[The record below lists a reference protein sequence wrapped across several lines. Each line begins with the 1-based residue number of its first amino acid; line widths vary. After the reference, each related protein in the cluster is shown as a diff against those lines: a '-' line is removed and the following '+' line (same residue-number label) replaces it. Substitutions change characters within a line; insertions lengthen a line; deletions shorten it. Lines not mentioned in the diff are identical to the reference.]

1 MTDAYSV
8 ALRCRRSNPRR
19 AKPQAAGSDS
29 SGRSWQLSAG
39 TARFPRCVRASGC
52 GSAFRM
58 RFTLFSFSN
67 GKDLHNKWHQ
77 ALRSFT
83 VAALGR
89 HLYSAVLPPPQRW
102 QAGSSALT
110 SSLRTDSKFRPLQ
123 LKERTV
129 RGSTANVSQY
139 RC

>member
-1 MTDAYSV
+1 MTDAYSA
-8 ALRCRRSNPRR
+8 ALRCRRSHPRK

-39 TARFPRCVRASGC
+39 TARFPRCVRALGC
-52 GSAFRM
+52 ESAFRM

-67 GKDLHNKWHQ
+67 GKDLHNKWR
-77 ALRSFT
+77 LPSP
-83 VAALGR
+83 LWGR

-110 SSLRTDSKFRPLQ
+110 SSLRTDSKFRLLQ

-129 RGSTANVSQY
+129 GGSTANVSQY